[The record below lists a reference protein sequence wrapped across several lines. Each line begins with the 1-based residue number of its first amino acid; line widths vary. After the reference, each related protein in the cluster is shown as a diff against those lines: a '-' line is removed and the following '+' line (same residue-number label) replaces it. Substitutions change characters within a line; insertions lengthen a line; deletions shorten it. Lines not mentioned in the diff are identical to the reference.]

1 MPGTLTKAQVE
12 HFRREGYAFPFDAI
26 SSEEAAACIVRLD
39 SYDAILGEECQK
51 QLKIKA
57 HVAAPWIVELARNP
71 NILDAVESIIGPNI
85 LLFKWP
91 DIASMESRIAST
103 SRRL

>member
-1 MPGTLTKAQVE
+1 MAGSLSQAQVE

-26 SSEEAAACIVRLD
+26 SSEEAAACVSKLD
-39 SYDAILGEECQK
+39 SYDEILGEECQK

-71 NILDAVESIIGPNI
+71 NILNAVESIIGPNI
-85 LLFKWP
+85 LLFG
-91 DIASMESRIAST
+91 ASMFSKRGA
-103 SRRL
+103 